1 MPFLT
6 CGENEVKKMKQKKI
20 YCPRCGRKIATY
32 DGKQTIDIKTKCN
45 KCNKIITYY
54 VASGSTVVSNAERT
68 TSSGMRF
75 Y

>member
-1 MPFLT
+1 MPFLN
-6 CGENEVKKMKQKKI
+6 CGKNEVKKMKQKKI

-54 VASGSTVVSNAERT
+54 VASGSTVVSKVERT

>member
-1 MPFLT
+1 M
-6 CGENEVKKMKQKKI
+6 
-20 YCPRCGRKIATY
+20 CGRKIATY

>member
-6 CGENEVKKMKQKKI
+6 CAENEVKKMKQKKI
-20 YCPRCGRKIATY
+20 YCPICGRKIATY

-54 VASGSTVVSNAERT
+54 VASGSTVVSKVERT